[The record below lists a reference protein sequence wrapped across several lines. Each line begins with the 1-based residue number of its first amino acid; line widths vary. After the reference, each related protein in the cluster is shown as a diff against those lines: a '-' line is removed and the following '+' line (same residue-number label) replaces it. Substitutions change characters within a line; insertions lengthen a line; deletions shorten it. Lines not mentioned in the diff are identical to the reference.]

1 MVCLSRPFP
10 FKFFKGCL
18 PQNLLSPLLSTLSH
32 IQLLQELRKLG
43 NILFQL
49 FKSVLY
55 LYRDIKL
62 LHDQP
67 SQYVEVV
74 STTALKYF

>member
-43 NILFQL
+43 NILF
-49 FKSVLY
+49 
-55 LYRDIKL
+55 YRDIKL